1 MQSPRETVS
10 RWVEGYRQTALIAAA
25 CRTGL
30 LDSLR
35 PGPISAERLA
45 TKRGWPVETLRRL
58 LRGLELLGVVSRGA
72 GAGAGPDPTAP
83 LYGLTDA
90 GALLCADA
98 AGPSHAYARLSAEQ
112 YVPAWMQIDAALATT
127 KTPFEHAFGSPV
139 WEHRR
144 AHPPAGTLFND
155 WLFRQSGGISAQLVA
170 ALDVGAARLVADIG
184 GGEGAL
190 LLALLKA
197 HPELRGLLADQP
209 AVAEAARQAIAH
221 AGLTQRCETAGVDFF
236 QSVPPGCDLYLLK
249 SVLHDWNDYDCIRIL
264 RVIGEAL
271 AGHARLL
278 VIERLVPDN
287 PQHDPETVWLDLHM
301 LCVTGGRERTLEE
314 YRGLMGASGL
324 SLHRVTE
331 TGGPFRVLEVL
342 REQVAS

>member
-35 PGPISAERLA
+35 PGPTSAERLA
-45 TKRGWPVETLRRL
+45 TERGWPVETLRRL
-58 LRGLELLGVVSRGA
+58 LRGLELLGVVSRGS
-72 GAGAGPDPTAP
+72 GPDPTAP
-83 LYGLTDA
+83 LYGLTEA

-112 YVPAWMQIDAALATT
+112 YVPAWMQIDAALATD

-184 GGEGAL
+184 GAKG
-190 LLALLKA
+190 
-197 HPELRGLLADQP
+197 
-209 AVAEAARQAIAH
+209 
-221 AGLTQRCETAGVDFF
+221 RCCW
-236 QSVPPGCDLYLLK
+236 PC
-249 SVLHDWNDYDCIRIL
+249 
-264 RVIGEAL
+264 
-271 AGHARLL
+271 
-278 VIERLVPDN
+278 
-287 PQHDPETVWLDLHM
+287 
-301 LCVTGGRERTLEE
+301 
-314 YRGLMGASGL
+314 
-324 SLHRVTE
+324 
-331 TGGPFRVLEVL
+331 
-342 REQVAS
+342 